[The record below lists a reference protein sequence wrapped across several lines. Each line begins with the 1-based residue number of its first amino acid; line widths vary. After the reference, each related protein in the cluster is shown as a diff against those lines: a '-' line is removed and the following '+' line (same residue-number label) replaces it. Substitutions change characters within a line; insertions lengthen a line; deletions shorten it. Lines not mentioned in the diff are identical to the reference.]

1 MNERRKL
8 TPDEMAEARAILA
21 GGSLTLLLAVF
32 LVIITLMMS
41 GCKSPKEVVR
51 EVTVIETH
59 DSIHY
64 VHDTL
69 FFDVPVQTAQIVTH
83 DSVSVLENDWA
94 VSHVAINK
102 DGTLSHKLE
111 SKPQSVPVPFEKP
124 VETKTQ
130 VIYRNREVK
139 VPMPVEKP
147 LTPWEKF
154 RLDAFWWLVGACAA
168 GVVVAYRKPLFTL
181 IRRFI

>member
-1 MNERRKL
+1 MRYNRRIMHKVTVL
-8 TPDEMAEARAILA
+8 VWWCTMLFVLA
-21 GGSLTLLLAVF
+21 LL
-32 LVIITLMMS
+32 MS
-41 GCKSPKEVVR
+41 GCKSPKEIVK

-59 DSIHY
+59 DSIY
-64 VHDTL
+64 FVHDTL
-69 FFDVPVQTAQIVTH
+69 YFDVPVQAAQIVTH
-83 DSVSVLENDWA
+83 DSMSVLENDWA
-94 VSHVAINK
+94 ISHVAINK

-111 SKPQSVPVPFEKP
+111 SKPQSVSVPFEKP

-154 RLDAFWWLVGACAA
+154 RLDAFWWLVGASVVGA
-168 GVVVAYRKPLFTL
+168 GAVFRKPLFAL
-181 IRRFI
+181 VRRFI

>member
-1 MNERRKL
+1 MRPQLDNEER
-8 TPDEMAEARAILA
+8 AEAKAILA
-21 GGSLTLLLAVF
+21 GGCLTLLLVVF
-32 LVIITLMMS
+32 LVIITLLMS

-59 DSIHY
+59 DSIHF

-69 FFDVPVQTAQIVTH
+69 YFDVPVQTAQIVTK
-83 DSVSVLENDWA
+83 DSASVLENDWA
-94 VSHVAINK
+94 ISQVAINK

-130 VIYRNREVK
+130 VFYRNREVK
-139 VPMPVEKP
+139 VPVPVEKQ

-154 RLDAFWWLVGACAA
+154 RLGAFWWFLGASVVGV
-168 GVVVAYRKPLFTL
+168 GVVFRKPLFAL
-181 IRRFI
+181 VRRFI

>member
-1 MNERRKL
+1 MKERRELK
-8 TPDEMAEARAILA
+8 PDKRAEARAILA
-21 GGSLTLLLAVF
+21 GGCLTLLLVVF
-32 LVIITLMMS
+32 LVVITLLMS

-94 VSHVAINK
+94 VSHVAVNK
-102 DGTLSHKLE
+102 DGTLSHKL
-111 SKPQSVPVPFEKP
+111 STKPQSVPVPFEKP
-124 VETKTQ
+124 VETKSQ
-130 VIYRNREVK
+130 VIYRDREVK
-139 VPMPVEKP
+139 VPVPVEAP
-147 LTPWEKF
+147 LTAWQKF
-154 RLDAFWWLVGACAA
+154 RINAFWWLLGACALSG
-168 GVVVAYRKPLFTL
+168 GVIFRKPLFAL
-181 IRRFI
+181 ARRFI

>member
-1 MNERRKL
+1 MKERIEL
-8 TPDEMAEARAILA
+8 TPDEFAEARAILA
-21 GGSLTLLLAVF
+21 GGFLTLLLVVF
-32 LVIITLMMS
+32 LVVITLLMS
-41 GCKSPKEVVR
+41 GCRSPKEVVR
-51 EVTVIETH
+51 EVTVIDTH

-69 FFDVPVQTAQIVTH
+69 FFDVPVQTAQIVTK
-83 DSVSVLENDWA
+83 DSASVLENDWA
-94 VSHVAINK
+94 ISQVAINK

-139 VPMPVEKP
+139 VPVPVEKQ

-154 RLDAFWWLVGACAA
+154 RLDAFWWLLGASVVGA
-168 GVVVAYRKPLFTL
+168 GVVFRKPLFAL
-181 IRRFI
+181 VRRFI

>member
-1 MNERRKL
+1 MRPQLDPEER
-8 TPDEMAEARAILA
+8 AEAKAILA
-21 GGSLTLLLAVF
+21 GGCLTLLIALFLLIVVF
-32 LVIITLMMS
+32 CLS
-41 GCKSPKEVVR
+41 GCKSPREVVKEV
-51 EVTVIETH
+51 TIIETH
-59 DSIHY
+59 DSIHF

-69 FFDVPVQTAQIVTH
+69 FFDVPVQTAQIVTK
-83 DSVSVLENDWA
+83 DSTSVLENDWA
-94 VSHVAINK
+94 ISHVAINK

-124 VETKTQ
+124 VETKKQ

-154 RLDAFWWLVGACAA
+154 RLDAFWWLVGACAF
-168 GVVVAYRKPLFTL
+168 GTVVAYRKPLFTL

>member
-1 MNERRKL
+1 MRRELDPEER
-8 TPDEMAEARAILA
+8 AEAQAILA
-21 GGSLTLLLAVF
+21 GGCLTLVIALFLGAFLL
-32 LVIITLMMS
+32 LV
-41 GCKSPKEVVR
+41 GCKSPKEIVR

-59 DSIHY
+59 DSIHF

-69 FFDVPVQTAQIVTH
+69 YFDVPVQTAQIVTK
-83 DSVSVLENDWA
+83 DSASVLENDWA
-94 VSHVAINK
+94 ISHVAINK

-130 VIYRNREVK
+130 VIYRNRDVK
-139 VPMPVEKP
+139 VPVPVEKQ

-154 RLDAFWWLVGACAA
+154 RLGAFWWLLGASVVGV
-168 GVVVAYRKPLFTL
+168 GVVFRKPLFAL
-181 IRRFI
+181 VRRFI

>member
-8 TPDEMAEARAILA
+8 TPYERAEARAILA
-21 GGSLTLLLAVF
+21 GGCITLLLAVF
-32 LVIITLMMS
+32 LVVITLLTS

-94 VSHVAINK
+94 VSRAAVNK
-102 DGTLSHKLE
+102 DGTLSHKL
-111 SKPQSVPVPFEKP
+111 STKPQSVPVPFEKP

-154 RLDAFWWLVGACAA
+154 RLDAFWWLVGACAVGA
-168 GVVVAYRKPLFTL
+168 VVVYRKPLFTL

>member
-1 MNERRKL
+1 MKERREL
-8 TPDEMAEARAILA
+8 TPDESAEARAVLA
-21 GGSLTLLLAVF
+21 GGCLTLLLVVF
-32 LVIITLMMS
+32 LVVITLLMS

-59 DSIHY
+59 DSIHF
-64 VHDTL
+64 VHDTV

-94 VSHVAINK
+94 VSRAAVNK
-102 DGTLSHKLE
+102 DGTLSHKL
-111 SKPQSVPVPFEKP
+111 STKPQSVPVPFEKP

-154 RLDAFWWLVGACAA
+154 RLDAFWWLLGASVVGT
-168 GVVVAYRKPLFTL
+168 GVVFRKPLFAL
-181 IRRFI
+181 VRRFI

>member
-1 MNERRKL
+1 MRKQFENMSDVER
-8 TPDEMAEARAILA
+8 ENCAIL
-21 GGSLTLLLAVF
+21 GGGCITIVLALLLLAIA
-32 LVIITLMMS
+32 LLLC
-41 GCKSPKEVVR
+41 GCRSKRDVVR

-69 FFDVPVQTAQIVTH
+69 YFDVPVQTAQIVTH

-94 VSHVAINK
+94 VSRVAINK
-102 DGTLSHKLE
+102 DGTLLHKLE

-139 VPMPVEKP
+139 VPMPVEKR
-147 LTPWEKF
+147 LTKWQRTKMK
-154 RLDAFWWLVGACAA
+154 LGGWLLAVLAAVLLGGAVY
-168 GVVVAYRKPLFTL
+168 GIIKLRKLYR
-181 IRRFI
+181 

>member
-1 MNERRKL
+1 MTQQEKNKL
-8 TPDEMAEARAILA
+8 GDVKGGGCITIAVVLVLILP
-21 GGSLTLLLAVF
+21 TLLF
-32 LVIITLMMS
+32 T

-94 VSHVAINK
+94 ISHVAINK

-154 RLDAFWWLVGACAA
+154 RLGAFWWLVGACAA
-168 GVVVAYRKPLFTL
+168 GAVVVYRKPLFTL

>member
-1 MNERRKL
+1 MSDVER
-8 TPDEMAEARAILA
+8 ENCAIL
-21 GGSLTLLLAVF
+21 GGGCITIVLALLLLAIA
-32 LVIITLMMS
+32 LLLC
-41 GCKSPKEVVR
+41 GCRSKRDVVH
-51 EVTVIETH
+51 EVTVVETR

-139 VPMPVEKP
+139 VPMPVEKR
-147 LTPWEKF
+147 LTKWQRTKMQ
-154 RLDAFWWLVGACAA
+154 LGGWLLGVLAAVLLGGAVC
-168 GVVVAYRKPLFTL
+168 GIIKLRKIYR
-181 IRRFI
+181 

>member
-1 MNERRKL
+1 MKERREL
-8 TPDEMAEARAILA
+8 TPDERAEARAILA
-21 GGSLTLLLAVF
+21 GGCLTLLLVVF
-32 LVIITLMMS
+32 LVVITLLMS
-41 GCKSPKEVVR
+41 GCRSPKEIVR

-94 VSHVAINK
+94 VSRAAVNK
-102 DGTLSHKLE
+102 DGTLSHKL
-111 SKPQSVPVPFEKP
+111 STKPQSVPVPFEKP

-139 VPMPVEKP
+139 VPVPVEKQ

-154 RLDAFWWLVGACAA
+154 RLDAFWWLLGASVVGV
-168 GVVVAYRKPLFTL
+168 GVVFRKPLFAL
-181 IRRFI
+181 VRRFI

>member
-1 MNERRKL
+1 MRRELDPEEK
-8 TPDEMAEARAILA
+8 AEAQAIVA
-21 GGSLTLLLAVF
+21 GGCFTLTLLIF
-32 LVIITLMMS
+32 LVVVIAMLA
-41 GCKSPKEVVR
+41 GCRSPREVVS

-69 FFDVPVQTAQIVTH
+69 RFDVPLQTAQIVTH

-94 VSHVAINK
+94 VSRVSVNN
-102 DGTLSHKLE
+102 DGTLSHRLE

-130 VIYRNREVK
+130 VIYRNRDVK
-139 VPMPVEKP
+139 VPVPVEKQ
-147 LTPWEKF
+147 LTPWERF
-154 RLDAFWWLVGACAA
+154 RLGAFWWLLGATAISA
-168 GVVVAYRKPLFTL
+168 GVVFRKPLFAL
-181 IRRFI
+181 VRRFI